1 MHRGKVCRS
10 TSQLGHS
17 LPSHPARMPTDVSF
31 AAKATELLR
40 RRDMSRWVIS
50 DKLHCSNV
58 PSGIEAHFPCR
69 C

>member
-31 AAKATELLR
+31 AEKATELLR
-40 RRDMSRWVIS
+40 RRDMSRWVI
-50 DKLHCSNV
+50 KTIL
-58 PSGIEAHFPCR
+58 I
-69 C
+69 